1 MFFTFLIQ
9 IFSLFLDVMS
19 KTIKHPSLEQKIYV
33 LDTSVILYDHDAF
46 RNFQEHDV
54 AIPIQVLEEL
64 DNMKNGN
71 ETRNV
76 EARSFIRLMDNA
88 SGERIMNDW
97 MPFKG
102 SKTGRFKVVMDHKP
116 DQLDAEEIFGKGKFD
131 HRILNAAL
139 SLKQE
144 FPDKR
149 VVLVSKD
156 ICLRLKAKSLE
167 LYAEDYETGKIKNV
181 DELYTGKA
189 VLTNVAD
196 EYFKQ
201 LKADEEV
208 DAAELA
214 ITDPDA
220 NHFCILRGKRKSA
233 IAYYHSKSRNLSR
246 ITPRTVFN
254 ISPRNDEQSF
264 AVHALLN
271 PAIKLVTIQG
281 KAGTGKTLLAI
292 ASALEQRKD
301 YRQIYVTRPIVALSN
316 KDIGFLPGDA
326 KSKIDPY
333 MAPIWDNLR
342 FIKEQY
348 SDDPKMQ
355 ERIDEFVSKEKI
367 LIAPLAYIRGRTL
380 SKIFFIVDEA
390 QNLTPHEV
398 KTIISRAGED
408 TKIVFTGDIYQID
421 TPYLDAESNGLSYL
435 IEHAKDHELYAH
447 VTLDKGER
455 SELANLANDL
465 L

>member
-1 MFFTFLIQ
+1 
-9 IFSLFLDVMS
+9 MS
-19 KTIKHPSLEQKIYV
+19 RSVKSAVLKQKIFV
-33 LDTSVILYDHDAF
+33 LDTSVILYDHTAF
-46 RNFQEHDV
+46 LNFQEHDV

-71 ETRNV
+71 ETRNA
-76 EARSFIRLMDNA
+76 EARSFIRLMDKA
-88 SGERIMNDW
+88 SAEKIMNKW
-97 MPFKG
+97 IPLNGLNGNPIGKRG
-102 SKTGRFKVVMDHKP
+102 SFKVVMDHKP
-116 DQLDAEEIFGKGKFD
+116 KIRDAEEIFGKGKFD

-139 SLKQE
+139 SLKEE
-144 FPDKR
+144 FPQKK

-167 LYAEDYETGKIKNV
+167 LYAEDYETGKVKNL
-181 DELYTGKA
+181 DELYTGMRTMVK
-189 VLTNVAD
+189 VP
-196 EYFKQ
+196 
-201 LKADEEV
+201 EEV
-208 DAAELA
+208 LGELKTEGELSGA
-214 ITDPDA
+214 KLDIQDREA
-220 NHFCILRGKRKSA
+220 NHFCVLKSGRKSA
-233 IAYYHSKSRNLSR
+233 TGWYHAKSDLLHAVK
-246 ITPRTVFN
+246 PKTVFN
-254 ISPRNDEQSF
+254 ISPKNHEQAF
-264 AVHALLN
+264 AVSALLN
-271 PAIKLVTIQG
+271 PEVKLVTIQG
-281 KAGTGKTLLAI
+281 KAGTGKTLLAL

-301 YRQIYVTRPIVALSN
+301 YRQIYVTRPIIPLSN

-348 SDDPKMQ
+348 HEDPRTQ
-355 ERIDEFVSKEKI
+355 ARIEEFVSTEKI
-367 LIAPLAYIRGRTL
+367 VIAPLAYIRGRTL
-380 SKIFFIVDEA
+380 TKIFFIVDEA
-390 QNLTPHEV
+390 QNLTPHEI

-435 IEHAKDHELYAH
+435 IQNAKNHPLYAH
-447 VTLDKGER
+447 ITLSKGER